1 MGDILKSLV
10 ATPASSILL
19 LAGVCFLFIAAAGK
33 IAGKVE
39 PGKTGRFVSFFIGP
53 VLLVLSFGT
62 GTSQQIPSGSY
73 QGTCHNSH
81 VSGETL
87 LSTCLDKEQQF
98 KTAELS
104 NFKSCKGDIRN
115 DNGALKFLKSEI

>member
-1 MGDILKSLV
+1 MGEILKTLV

-39 PGKTGRFVSFFIGP
+39 PGKTGRFVSFFIGT

-73 QGTCHNSH
+73 QGTCHNSY

-87 LSTCLDKEQQF
+87 LSTCRDEKQQL
-98 KTAELS
+98 KAAELS
-104 NFKSCKGDIRN
+104 NFKICKRDLSN
-115 DNGALKFLKSEI
+115 DNGALKCVE

>member
-1 MGDILKSLV
+1 MGDILKTLV

-33 IAGKVE
+33 IAGKIE
-39 PGKTGRFVSFFIGP
+39 PGKTGRFVSFFIGT

-73 QGTCHNSH
+73 QGTCQNSY
-81 VSGETL
+81 VRGETL
-87 LSTCLDKEQQF
+87 FSTCLDEKQQLN
-98 KTAELS
+98 TAELS
-104 NFKSCKGDIRN
+104 NFKSCKKDISN
-115 DNGALKFLKSEI
+115 DNGALKCLE